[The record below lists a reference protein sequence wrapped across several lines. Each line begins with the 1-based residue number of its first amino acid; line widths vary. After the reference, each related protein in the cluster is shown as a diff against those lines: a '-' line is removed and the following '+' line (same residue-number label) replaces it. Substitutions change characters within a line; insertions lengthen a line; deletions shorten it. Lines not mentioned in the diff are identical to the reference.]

1 MTGLESHRNDG
12 LQVLEP
18 GEFFGYR
25 EIALQHCEL
34 STYLVFLE
42 TLQLR

>member
-1 MTGLESHRNDG
+1 MTALELHRNYGLQILGLE
-12 LQVLEP
+12 
-18 GEFFGYR
+18 EFFGYR
-25 EIALQHCEL
+25 EITLQHLGL